1 MSKILVKT
9 TFYVSVHKG
18 LGHYFFIYCTV
29 VVFLEKLD
37 KDYFFLFLLEKI
49 TLKNGGIPLI
59 EFMNFIE

>member
-37 KDYFFLFLLEKI
+37 KDYFFSIFI
-49 TLKNGGIPLI
+49 RKNYLNKWRDSFDRIY
-59 EFMNFIE
+59 EFH

>member
-37 KDYFFLFLLEKI
+37 KDYFFSIFI
-49 TLKNGGIPLI
+49 RKNYLNKRRDSFDRIY
-59 EFMNFIE
+59 EFH